1 MVFRVGFASAQNR
14 GMFWVGRDLR
24 DLVPTT
30 PATSGDT
37 FHEIRL
43 LQGKDR
49 TAKATQSSSSD
60 VERCGKNFHVG
71 TFTPKDVQLQGSQDF
86 SQH

>member
-60 VERCGKNFHVG
+60 VER
-71 TFTPKDVQLQGSQDF
+71 TSM
-86 SQH
+86 